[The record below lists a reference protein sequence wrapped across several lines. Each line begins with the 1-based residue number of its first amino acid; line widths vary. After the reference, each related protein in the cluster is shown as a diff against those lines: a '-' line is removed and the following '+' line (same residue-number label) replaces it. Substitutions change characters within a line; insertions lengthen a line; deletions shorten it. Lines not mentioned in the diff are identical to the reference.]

1 MKRAEAPGS
10 CQNES
15 KIMTALSATSEK
27 ETARILVVEDEAVVA
42 LDLEQVLEAEGY
54 ATRVAT
60 TGAEAITAARAQQP
74 ALVLM
79 DVRLRGGMD
88 GIDAARAIRQFS
100 DVPVIFLTAF
110 EDGPT
115 IQRAADVEAYGYL
128 VKPCHE
134 RALHG
139 AIQVAICKHA
149 KDAALR
155 ETMLAQATRDP
166 LTGLFNRRY
175 LDETF
180 RREVAHAN
188 RSEAPLS
195 VVLMDVDHFKRFNDV
210 HGHAAGDAVLHEV
223 ANTLKK
229 TFRISD
235 VVCRYGGEE
244 FLAASRARS
253 ERQTRSG
260 ARSRGV
266 LSRIRAARSAP
277 SRSRR
282 VSPGIPCT
290 GSPQNRWLRLL
301 MSRSTAPRGRAAI
314 ESWRQGA
321 SSSSNLPP
329 EPHR

>member
-244 FLAASRARS
+244 FLA
-253 ERQTRSG
+253 
-260 ARSRGV
+260 
-266 LSRIRAARSAP
+266 
-277 SRSRR
+277 
-282 VSPGIPCT
+282 
-290 GSPQNRWLRLL
+290 
-301 MSRSTAPRGRAAI
+301 
-314 ESWRQGA
+314 
-321 SSSSNLPP
+321 
-329 EPHR
+329 